1 MNYEELDDAASRLAT
16 FLDREGVRA
25 GDRVAVSAGCSA
37 LRSGM
42 VVSLWRLILARRL
55 DDCFGEGSQARFSLQ
70 PDRTP
75 TSVVA
80 A

>member
-1 MNYEELDDAASRLAT
+1 
-16 FLDREGVRA
+16 
-25 GDRVAVSAGCSA
+25 
-37 LRSGM
+37 
-42 VVSLWRLILARRL
+42 LWRLILARRL